1 MLDGREFELK
11 KYHSRHPMTMIITF
25 SVEKQY
31 QMHRK
36 KTMIQKDIIVSMNK
50 QTGLAR
56 VVLMNLD
63 LRFNWKI

>member
-1 MLDGREFELK
+1 
-11 KYHSRHPMTMIITF
+11 MTMIIAF

-31 QMHRK
+31 QMHQEV
-36 KTMIQKDIIVSMNK
+36 TMMQKDIVVSMNK